1 MNHADAIH
9 TMASERY
16 LLNELAPEDREA
28 FEAHF
33 FTCAEC
39 AADLR
44 AAAAFMQEAKAQLP
58 KFATPYPAHPQ
69 PVTPPESR
77 SRMVWWR
84 PAIILPAFLALLAI
98 LGYQNLESVNAMR
111 SESTQPLVLP
121 RITLQA
127 GATTD
132 AQVPVDAT
140 QGQGVVLLIDLP
152 QSAAAYASY
161 TINLRYPEAGRVWS
175 QTVAA
180 SAADGSPGEPLP
192 LLIPAVGLEQ
202 GSYHLAVFGVT
213 SHGHR
218 ALLDLDTLQVQLKVP
233 PSHG

>member
-1 MNHADAIH
+1 MNHADAIQ

-44 AAAAFMQEAKAQLP
+44 TAAAFMQEAKAQLP
-58 KFATPYPAHPQ
+58 KFATPYSAHPQ

-77 SRMVWWR
+77 QRMLWWR
-84 PAIILPAFLALLAI
+84 PAVILPAFLALLAI

-127 GATTD
+127 GANTG
-132 AQVPVDAT
+132 AKVPVDAT

-152 QSAAAYASY
+152 QPAAAYDSY
-161 TINLRYPEAGRVWS
+161 TINLQYPEAGRVWS

-180 SAADGSPGEPLP
+180 SAADGGPSEPLP
-192 LLIPAVGLEQ
+192 LLIPALGLEQ
-202 GSYHLAVFGVT
+202 GSYHLAVYGVR

-218 ALLDLDTLQVQLKVP
+218 ALLNLNTLQIQFKAHR
-233 PSHG
+233 SHG